1 MGLCED
7 RVVFGNRTGG
17 MIVGWENYY
26 NEELNNL
33 YCALNVIPVR
43 KKTRKI
49 ILAGNRSG
57 TGVIRNV

>member
-7 RVVFGNRTGG
+7 WVVFENRTER
-17 MIVGWENYY
+17 MIVGWGSYY

-49 ILAGNRSG
+49 ILAENRSG
-57 TGVIRNV
+57 IGVIRNV